1 MEKGRVVRRPPI
13 RFTDPLVKEET
24 DVQTKKIEPEP
35 EPDSL
40 IVPLQ
45 DNIINE
51 ISAPSPQNNK
61 TKLKVVKQLWYKN

>member
-13 RFTDPLVKEET
+13 RFTDPIIEEA
-24 DVQTKKIEPEP
+24 DVQTKKIEPES
-35 EPDSL
+35 DYL